1 MPLEPLTAERRR
13 QQTREYLLRA
23 AAQVFAERGFHEATL
38 DEVAAAAGF
47 TKGAVYSNFKNKEDL
62 FLALVEDAY
71 ARDMAAIK
79 ETLEASDVPPE
90 ARLGDFVQMMRGEM
104 EYLPNLGT
112 LYLEFHLYALR
123 NPTARE
129 RLNELERADVRAI
142 ADIIESERT
151 QREIEI
157 DEPVERTARIIVA
170 LFRGISMMRTSDPE
184 MAGEDLLEG
193 AIAFVSRGL
202 GVET

>member
-62 FLALVEDAY
+62 FLALLEDAY
-71 ARDMAAIK
+71 ARDMAAIR

>member
-38 DEVAAAAGF
+38 DEVAAAAGY

-62 FLALVEDAY
+62 FLALLEDAY
-71 ARDMAAIK
+71 ARDMVAIK
-79 ETLEASDVPPE
+79 ETIEASDIPPE
-90 ARLGDFVQMMRGEM
+90 ARLGDFVQMMRSEM
-104 EYLPNLGT
+104 EYMPNLGA

-123 NPTARE
+123 NPAARE
-129 RLNELERADVRAI
+129 RMNELERADVRGI
-142 ADIIESERT
+142 ADIIERGRT
-151 QREIEI
+151 QREIDI